1 MRLRAERNPGLAE
14 FVVWVR
20 RFPSGGPGEAVER
33 RSGDRPGECA
43 KFSQQANCQGQN
55 SMNLDVFLSLF
66 SLMLISLAVFL
77 LSRKLRIPYTVLL
90 VIAGSLLVPISKLEV
105 FEFVGSFHLTP
116 ELLFFVF
123 LPILIFESAYNMNV
137 RNLTE
142 NFYAIGL
149 LAVLGL
155 IISTIF
161 VGVVGFYT
169 FKLAGFEVPLLV
181 LLLFGAI
188 ISSTDPVAVLA
199 LFKEYGAPKR
209 LTLIFEGESLCNDA
223 TGFAAFLVVLELLV
237 HGHAGWT
244 SALGALVSFFTMLI
258 GGIIFGLLMG
268 FLFAKLIE
276 RVKGNEHLEITLTLL
291 VAHFTFIL
299 TEVISEHLEI
309 AGFRIRLS
317 SIIAT
322 MVASMVIGNFGRFK
336 MSPHVEEYMER
347 FWAYFAFVTNSL
359 VFILMGLL
367 FASLS
372 ISLNVAIL
380 PIVLAIVV
388 VAVGRAVS
396 VYPVLLLTNV
406 TGKQDAV
413 PANWMHLLSWGSLR
427 GALAVIMVLLIPDDV
442 TVPGW
447 AYDFSVKQFVT
458 AITIGSIYFT
468 LLVKA
473 TTIGRVMNWLGIDA
487 LTDEEQVGYYKS
499 KAVIYDAARAK
510 LNELVA
516 QEKITG
522 DQYKILDG
530 QYQTLYQDACAKCR
544 IQLGSSGNMLQNILR
559 IYALGVE
566 KDKLKDLFQRGET
579 TEKIYKKILNM
590 LSIQT
595 DRVENGKP
603 QLVAENESFPTDA
616 FEQFIAFFR
625 RLFFARSYFIKP
637 EDMYLYLLTLNRIVG
652 HALAQ
657 LSALGETNYSEIFDD
672 KTALQ
677 QLIDLYESFYQDTKK
692 RMDALVRRH
701 AFLLT
706 HLNEAAAESAMQA
719 VQAGTLENLHKNEII
734 TSKLYIMLQKE
745 LERRR

>member
-1 MRLRAERNPGLAE
+1 
-14 FVVWVR
+14 
-20 RFPSGGPGEAVER
+20 
-33 RSGDRPGECA
+33 
-43 KFSQQANCQGQN
+43 
-55 SMNLDVFLSLF
+55 
-66 SLMLISLAVFL
+66 MLISLVVFV
-77 LSRKLRIPYTVLL
+77 LSRRLRVPYTVLL
-90 VIAGSLLVPISKLEV
+90 VVAGSLLVPVSKLD
-105 FEFVGSFHLTP
+105 FFFFISSFHLTP

-137 RNLTE
+137 RSLTE
-142 NFYAIGL
+142 NFYSIGSLAI
-149 LAVLGL
+149 LGL
-155 IISTIF
+155 IISTVF
-161 VGVVGFYT
+161 VGLVGYYV
-169 FKLAGFEVPLLV
+169 FKFAGFEVPVLV

-237 HGHAGWT
+237 HGYTGAD
-244 SALGALVSFFTMLI
+244 SIVAALVSFFTMLV

-268 FLFAKLIE
+268 FLFAKLIQW
-276 RVKGNEHLEITLTLL
+276 VKGYEHLEITLTLL

-309 AGFRIRLS
+309 SGYHVRLS

-322 MVASMVIGNFGRFK
+322 MVASMVIGNFGRYK

-347 FWAYFAFVTNSL
+347 FWGYFAFVTNSL

-380 PIVLAIVV
+380 PIFLAIVV
-388 VAVGRAVS
+388 VLVGRALS
-396 VYPVLLLTNV
+396 IYPVLALVNLI
-406 TGKQDAV
+406 GKEDPI

-447 AYDFSVKQFVT
+447 TYDFSVKQFV
-458 AITIGSIYFT
+458 AALTIGSIYFT

-473 TTIGRVMNWLGIDA
+473 TTIGRVMHWLDIDA
-487 LTDEEQVGYYKS
+487 LTDEEEVGYFKS
-499 KAVIYDAARAK
+499 KAAIYDAARIK
-510 LNELVA
+510 LQELA
-516 QEKITG
+516 LQEKITE
-522 DQYKILDG
+522 DQHRILDS
-530 QYQTLYQDACAKCR
+530 QYHSLYQEACAKCKVK
-544 IQLGSSGNMLQNILR
+544 LGSSGEMLQNILR
-559 IYALGVE
+559 IYALGAE

-595 DRVENGKP
+595 ERVESGKP
-603 QLVAENESFPTDA
+603 QLASSGESFPTDG
-616 FEQFIAFFR
+616 FEQLIAFFR
-625 RLFFARSYFIKP
+625 RLFFSKSYFIKP
-637 EDMYLYLLTLNRIVG
+637 EDMYLYLLTLNRVVG
-652 HALAQ
+652 HALEK
-657 LSALGETNYSEIFDD
+657 LNALGDSNFGEIFDD
-672 KTALQ
+672 KSALE
-677 QLIDLYESFYQDTKK
+677 DLVKLYQSILDDTRK
-692 RMDALVRRH
+692 RMESLVRKH

-706 HLNEAAAESAMQA
+706 HLNEAAAESAMQS
-719 VQAGTLENLHKNEII
+719 VQTETLENLHRNEII
-734 TSKLYIMLQKE
+734 TNKLYIMLQHE
-745 LERRR
+745 LSRAK

>member
-1 MRLRAERNPGLAE
+1 
-14 FVVWVR
+14 
-20 RFPSGGPGEAVER
+20 
-33 RSGDRPGECA
+33 
-43 KFSQQANCQGQN
+43 
-55 SMNLDVFLSLF
+55 MNLDVFLSLF

-77 LSRKLRIPYTVLL
+77 LSRKLRLPYTVLL
-90 VIAGSLLVPISKLEV
+90 VVAGSLLVPISKLE
-105 FEFVGSFHLTP
+105 FFDFVSSFHLTP

-137 RNLTE
+137 RSLTE
-142 NFYAIGL
+142 NFYAIGF
-149 LAVLGL
+149 LAIFGL
-155 IISTIF
+155 IISTVF
-161 VGVVGFYT
+161 VGVIGFYV
-169 FKLAGFEVPLLV
+169 FKFAGFEVPMLV

-223 TGFAAFLVVLELLV
+223 TGFAAFLVVLEFLV
-237 HGHAGWT
+237 HGYTGWS
-244 SALGALVSFFTMLI
+244 SALSGLVYFFTMLI

-268 FLFAKLIE
+268 FFFAKLIE
-276 RVKGNEHLEITLTLL
+276 WVRGNEHLEITLTLL

-309 AGFRIRLS
+309 GGYKLRLS

-322 MVASMVIGNFGRFK
+322 MLASMVIGNFGRFK
-336 MSPHVEEYMER
+336 MSPDVEEYMER
-347 FWAYFAFVTNSL
+347 FWGYFAFVTNSL

-380 PIVLAIVV
+380 PIFLAIAVV
-388 VAVGRAVS
+388 LVGRAVS
-396 VYPVLLLTNV
+396 VYPVLSLVNV
-406 TGKQDAV
+406 IGKEEKV

-427 GALAVIMVLLIPDDV
+427 GALAVIMVLLIPEDV

-473 TTIGRVMNWLGIDA
+473 TTIGRVMHWLGIDA
-487 LTDEEQVGYYKS
+487 LTEEEQVGYYKS
-499 KAVIYDAARAK
+499 KAAIYDAARSK
-510 LNELVA
+510 LGELVK
-516 QEKITG
+516 QEKITA
-522 DQYKILDG
+522 DQYKILEG
-530 QYQTLYQDACAKCR
+530 QYQSLYQDACAKCKV
-544 IQLGSSGNMLQNILR
+544 QLGASGNMLENILR

-595 DRVENGKP
+595 DRIESGKP
-603 QLVAENESFPTDA
+603 QLIAEHESFPTDG
-616 FEQFIAFFR
+616 FEQLIAFFR

-637 EDMYLYLLTLNRIVG
+637 EDMYLYLLTLNLVIA
-652 HALAQ
+652 HALEQ
-657 LSALGETNYSEIFDD
+657 LNALGDNMYSEIFDD
-672 KTALQ
+672 KSALQ
-677 QLIDLYESFYQDTKK
+677 QLIELYQSLFQDTKK
-692 RMDALVRRH
+692 RMDALVKKH

-719 VQAGTLENLHKNEII
+719 VQVETLDNLHKNEII
-734 TSKLYIMLQKE
+734 TSKLYIMLQHE
-745 LERRR
+745 LEHGR